1 MVALVQSTLSPFAEE
16 FRPASCVEEPVC
28 AGKETIAAPP
38 GLDMEN
44 LEDDALPLPPP
55 GLSAPPGLCNDRV
68 ADLEAEGKR
77 LQEENLRL
85 MNQRLELES
94 QRLARENEM
103 LRASLAARKVSSAA
117 TPPGVWTSGPPG
129 VWAPQGPP
137 GMWMAGPAGGL
148 STESWIQD
156 AWCAEKSVSD
166 DDTASTAALSGTD
179 ESPFSA
185 SEGESDRSL
194 SFNVGDAA

>member
-1 MVALVQSTLSPFAEE
+1 MVALVQSSLSPFAEE
-16 FRPASCVEEPVC
+16 FRPASCVDESAC
-28 AGKETIAAPP
+28 AGKVTIAAPP
-38 GLDMEN
+38 GLDIEN
-44 LEDDALPLPPP
+44 LEEDAPPLLPP
-55 GLSAPPGLCNDRV
+55 GLSAPPGLCTDRV
-68 ADLEAEGKR
+68 ADLEEEGKR

-94 QRLARENEM
+94 QRLARENDM
-103 LRASLAARKVSSAA
+103 LRASLAARKAATA

-148 STESWIQD
+148 SAESWIQD
-156 AWCAEKSVSD
+156 AWEKSVSD